1 MLFGGGV
8 SSLAMSEAA
17 VFAFQFVLFWFMMVM
32 TTTPDDLAM
41 NFS

>member
-8 SSLAMSEAA
+8 SSLSMSEAA
-17 VFAFQFVLFWFMMVM
+17 MFAFQFVLFWFMRV